1 MCTFFVPLSCLFLKI
16 FFSDPSNITFG
27 PVFGGQ
33 VKRYQKLKTHKS
45 DIREV
50 IMPLSKDDMQKKAT
64 EKMKETG
71 LRMEDEEKV
80 VI

>member
-1 MCTFFVPLSCLFLKI
+1 MPLTCLFLKI
-16 FFSDPSNITFG
+16 FFSDPNTTFG

-50 IMPLSKDDMQKKAT
+50 IMPLSKDNMQKKAT

-71 LRMEDEEKV
+71 LRMKDEEKV